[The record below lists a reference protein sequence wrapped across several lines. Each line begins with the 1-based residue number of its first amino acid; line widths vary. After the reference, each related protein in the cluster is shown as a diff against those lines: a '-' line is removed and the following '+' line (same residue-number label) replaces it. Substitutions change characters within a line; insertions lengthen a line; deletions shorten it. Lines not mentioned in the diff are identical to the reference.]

1 MGGVAG
7 HMAHLSEDT
16 DLTFNEVIS
25 ILGKVANA
33 EINNAT
39 EKVDGQNLFLSWT
52 INPNGEVEVARAGD
66 ARTARNAGDIKKG
79 GMTTDEYISKWKG
92 HPAENAFTN
101 GFKAVSAALRKL
113 SPEDL
118 EAIFANGQRYVNMEI
133 MYPENP
139 NIILYSAPNVVLHG
153 LQDFG
158 EEEIS
163 PEMRQLTKQRFS
175 KLVKLIDGASEQVG
189 NENWSING
197 PKLVAL
203 KKLADGT
210 ALEEVTSKIEAFAA
224 PVGMDATLG
233 DYVEMSV
240 RRYAEQV
247 DLPSDIA
254 DKLVTL
260 MLQPDEAKKQGV
272 TVTVLKKGLPK
283 ELQSVVS
290 KLGTKTNSRKFIASI
305 LKPVEVAISDFAIE
319 VLRGVKSYFVDDN
332 DKEVARMRAEL
343 EQSIT
348 YLKALQSSGDEK
360 MGELVDKQLAKLG
373 KIENLASSM
382 EGVVFEY
389 PPGSDKIY
397 KLTGAFAMA
406 NQIIGRAR
414 RSGMTENDSNNLTIR
429 ISKDTEVTKTLEEW
443 LKEIKSAKHSYTKL
457 PQSVYE
463 DIFNGTAIVDI
474 VEEENALPTV
484 YNAVVGYIKEMLG
497 EDIDAEIDDEID
509 DPVVDSDFSNE
520 GKTYAIVP
528 GAFKPPHLGHLKM
541 VQQYANNP
549 EVDEV
554 LILIS
559 KPMRKQR
566 TLPDG
571 TVVDPNHSMKAWKLL
586 LDSANLGEPEVKVI
600 VSSEPSPMTATFDFI
615 GQEGPLEKGDRIIL
629 GASDKKDKE
638 TDVPD
643 WHRWLSVDPIKHI
656 KPGVE
661 LLDIQKNAVKAFD
674 RANGEPFRARD
685 MRELIGAATTSGK
698 AVVELEEFIGENNV
712 FDLLAIFGMGPQ
724 KTVQEMSSMAG
735 GAVQGAP
742 AAGGGSWQGLN
753 VRRENEKEKKAS
765 KLKKTRKENIDL
777 SIIEDVMELFN
788 GRGII
793 IK

>member
-16 DLTFNEVIS
+16 DLTFNEIVS

-52 INPNGEVEVARAGD
+52 VDENGEV
-66 ARTARNAGDIKKG
+66 RTARNKGDISKG
-79 GMTTDEYISKWKG
+79 GMSTDEYISKWKG

-118 EAIFANGQRYVNMEI
+118 EIIFADGQRYVNMEI
-133 MYPENP
+133 MYPKNP
-139 NIILYSAPNVVLHG
+139 NIILYSAPHVVLHG
-153 LQDFG
+153 LQYFG
-158 EEEIS
+158 EEQETQ
-163 PEMRQLTKQRFS
+163 EERQLTKQKFS
-175 KLVKLIDGASEQVG
+175 KLVELIDGGIEQVG

-197 PKLVAL
+197 PKIVAL
-203 KKLADGT
+203 KKLADGS
-210 ALEEVTSKIEAFAA
+210 ALEEVKSKIETFAS
-224 PVGMDATLG
+224 PVGMSATLG

-247 DLPSDIA
+247 DMPADIA
-254 DKLVTL
+254 EGLVTL
-260 MLQPDEAKKQGV
+260 MLQPEEAKSQGV
-272 TVTVLKKGLPK
+272 SVTTLKKGQPK
-283 ELQSVVS
+283 ELQSVIS
-290 KLGTKTNSRKFIASI
+290 KLGTKTNSRKFIASLLQPI
-305 LKPVEVAISDFAIE
+305 EIAISDFAIE

-332 DKEVARMRAEL
+332 DKEVSRMRAEL
-343 EQSIT
+343 EKSIT
-348 YLKALQSSGDEK
+348 YLKALQSSGDAK
-360 MGELVDKQLAKLG
+360 MGELIDKQLSKLG

-414 RSGMTENDSNNLTIR
+414 RSGMTEDADNNLTITV
-429 ISKDTEVTKTLEEW
+429 SKNRSITKSLEEW
-443 LKEIKSAKHSYTKL
+443 LKEIKAAKHSYTKL

-463 DIFNGTAIVDI
+463 DILNGTAIVDI

-484 YNAVVGYIKEMLG
+484 YNAVMGYAKGLMNEEEDEM
-497 EDIDAEIDDEID
+497 D

-541 VQQYANNP
+541 VQQYSQNP

-554 LILIS
+554 VVLIS
-559 KPMRKQR
+559 SPMRKQR

-571 TVVDPNHSMKAWKLL
+571 TVITPQHSVMTWNLL
-586 LDSANLGEPEVKVI
+586 LDSAGLGAPEVKVM
-600 VSSEPSPMTATFDFI
+600 VSGEPSPITATFDFI
-615 GQEGPLEKGDRIIL
+615 GNEGPLQKGDQIIL
-629 GASDKKDKE
+629 GASDKPD
-638 TDVPD
+638 DNGVPD

-656 KPGVE
+656 KPGVD

-685 MRELIGAATTSGK
+685 MRELIGAATKSGK
-698 AVVELEEFIGENNV
+698 AIEKLEEFIGEDNV
-712 FDLLAIFGMGPQ
+712 FDLLSVFGMGPQ
-724 KTVQEMSSMAG
+724 NKVDEMSSMGG
-735 GAVQGAP
+735 GAIQGAP
-742 AAGGGSWQGLN
+742 KG
-753 VRRENEKEKKAS
+753 NERDKKIS
-765 KLKKTRKENIDL
+765 KLKKENIDL
-777 SIIEDVMELFN
+777 SIVEEVMGLFTEK
-788 GRGII
+788 GIYL
-793 IK
+793 K